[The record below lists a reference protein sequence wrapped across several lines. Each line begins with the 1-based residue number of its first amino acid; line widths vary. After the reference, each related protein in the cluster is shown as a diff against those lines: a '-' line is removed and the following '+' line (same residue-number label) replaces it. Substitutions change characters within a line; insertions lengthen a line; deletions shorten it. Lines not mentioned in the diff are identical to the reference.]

1 MELCRKESNREWFK
15 EFDYN
20 NNCRG
25 ENEKS
30 PAVPEPIPTDEQPFD
45 SPHPSLHEFLFA

>member
-1 MELCRKESNREWFK
+1 MELCRKESNRWLFK

-20 NNCRG
+20 NNCCR

-30 PAVPEPIPTDEQPFD
+30 PAVSESIPTDEQPFD
-45 SPHPSLHEFLFA
+45 SPHGGLHEFLFA

>member
-1 MELCRKESNREWFK
+1 MELCRKEPNRGLFK

-30 PAVPEPIPTDEQPFD
+30 PAVSEPIPTDEQPFD
-45 SPHPSLHEFLFA
+45 SPHAGLDEFLFA